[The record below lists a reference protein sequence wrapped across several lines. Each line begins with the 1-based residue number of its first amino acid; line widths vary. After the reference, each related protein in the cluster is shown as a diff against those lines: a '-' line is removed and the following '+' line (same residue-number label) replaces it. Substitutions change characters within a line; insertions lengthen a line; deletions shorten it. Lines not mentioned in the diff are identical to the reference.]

1 MPKLIRIFLLFFSF
15 TALTSAQSDEH
26 SPYPSVQGRIL
37 YEYEGNTEGI
47 RELFFRDYGREIA
60 LYTNLSRSSTFFA
73 ITTTT
78 NENVLEYLKEGV
90 HYHFDLELKR
100 GLVIKSPVGLVE
112 KYFQIPGKRPYK
124 QEMEN
129 IGAKMIKQDTI
140 NGLLCE
146 HWEYRSRNVWIHKG
160 LLIKMES
167 SGLNKNFRME
177 AIEVDFEK
185 ELPEDKF
192 NFPEDI
198 PLPEIKK

>member
-1 MPKLIRIFLLFFSF
+1 MSKLIIIFLLFFAF
-15 TALTSAQSDEH
+15 TALTSAQPGEH
-26 SPYPSVQGRIL
+26 NLYPSEQGRIL

-47 RELFFRDYGREIA
+47 RELFFGDYGQKIA

-78 NENVLEYLKEGV
+78 NENVLEYLKDGI
-90 HYHFDLELKR
+90 HYHFDLELTR
-100 GLVIKSPVGLVE
+100 GLVIKSPIGLLE
-112 KYFQIPGKRPYK
+112 KYFQIPGKGSYK

-140 NGLLCE
+140 SGLPCE
-146 HWEYRSRNVWIHKG
+146 HWEYRSRNVWIYKG
-160 LLIKMES
+160 LLIKMQS

-177 AIEVDFEK
+177 AIEIDFK
-185 ELPEDKF
+185 TRLPEDKF

-198 PLPEIKK
+198 PVPEIKK